1 MFSNNRHVKLVER
14 VHARRQI
21 GTWLFRHSGNV
32 WSRYTCMI
40 ANNLRIAATQ
50 GESQDGCFDSGSEVP
65 TDFVIGYETRN
76 KRRSCSRINNCRV
89 SSSNIPAAIGCL
101 KAILGVP
108 CGRAWRPRDGLSAVL
123 QVGWSRGAGV
133 IRAWHLRR
141 GWHMSLAFLDDAW

>member
-1 MFSNNRHVKLVER
+1 VFSNNRHVKLVER

-40 ANNLRIAATQ
+40 ANNLRTK
-50 GESQDGCFDSGSEVP
+50 GRPVESQDGCFDSGSETP
-65 TDFVIGYETRN
+65 TDFVIGCETRN

-101 KAILGVP
+101 KPTLGVL
-108 CGRAWRPRDGLSAVL
+108 CGRAWRPRDAHLSVL
-123 QVGWSRGAGV
+123 KAGSSRGASV
-133 IRAWHLRR
+133 IQACHLRP